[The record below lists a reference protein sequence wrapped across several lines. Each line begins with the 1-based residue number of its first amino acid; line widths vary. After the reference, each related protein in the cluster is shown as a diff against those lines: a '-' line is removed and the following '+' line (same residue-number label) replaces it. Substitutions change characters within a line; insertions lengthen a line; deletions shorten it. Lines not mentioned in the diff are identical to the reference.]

1 VNHDLSGIRVL
12 VTGASSGLGAGFA
25 KLLAA
30 QGAAVAVAARRV
42 DRLECLVDA
51 IRADGGRAV
60 AVELDVNDVVSIGRG
75 VEAAQAALGP
85 IDVLLNNAGISATHR
100 LEDVTADE
108 FDAIFATNL
117 RGAFFVAQHFARCWL
132 ERRVPWGAIV
142 NVASSAGL
150 RPLAQIGPYAAS
162 KAALI
167 HLTKSMALE
176 WGRHGLNSNALCPGY
191 VHTDI
196 NDAHW
201 NSDGGKKLVQRLP
214 RQRLGQVDDV
224 SGALVLLCSPA
235 SRFINGVAL
244 AVDDGLSV

>member
-1 VNHDLSGIRVL
+1 VNHDLSDIRVL
-12 VTGASSGLGAGFA
+12 VTGASSGLGEGFA
-25 KLLAA
+25 RMLAA
-30 QGAAVAVAARRV
+30 QGAAVAVAARRS
-42 DRLECLVDA
+42 DRLERLVDE
-51 IRADGGRAV
+51 IRAAGGRAS
-60 AVELDVNDVVSIGRG
+60 AVTIDVGDVGSIDRG
-75 VEAAQAALGP
+75 IDEAQAALGP

-100 LEDVTADE
+100 LEDVTEGE
-108 FDAIFATNL
+108 FDAILGTNV
-117 RGAFFVAQHFARCWL
+117 RGAFFVAQRFARRWL

-191 VHTDI
+191 VRTGI

-201 NSDGGKKLVQRLP
+201 DSGGGRKLVQRLP
-214 RQRLGQVDDV
+214 RQRLGQVDDLF
-224 SGALVLLCSPA
+224 GALMLLCSPA
-235 SRFINGVAL
+235 SRFINGAAL